1 MSSSRTPASEKLAAI
16 RLLVLDV
23 DGVMTDGQLHYD
35 AQGNEAKVFH
45 VHDGHGIKQ
54 VMRAGIEVAVISGR
68 HNTAVET
75 RMAELG
81 IEHVQ
86 LGREIK
92 SEAFAE
98 ITAQLGISPEAVA
111 CVGDDEPD
119 LPIMLAAGLGI
130 AVANAQPVVLE
141 QADWQTS
148 RTGGNGAVREICDAL
163 IAAQRGNRATRQ

>member
-1 MSSSRTPASEKLAAI
+1 MSSPRTPSAERLAAI

-35 AQGNEAKVFH
+35 AQGHEAKVFH

-68 HNTAVET
+68 NSTAVET
-75 RMAELG
+75 RMVELG
-81 IEHVQ
+81 IQHVR
-86 LGREIK
+86 LGQKTK

-98 ITAQLGISPEAVA
+98 ITAQLGIPPEAVA

-119 LPIMLAAGLGI
+119 LPIMQAAGLGI

-141 QADWQTS
+141 QADWRTS
-148 RTGGNGAVREICDAL
+148 RCGGRGAVREVCDAL
-163 IAAQRGNRATRQ
+163 IAAQKGDR

>member
-1 MSSSRTPASEKLAAI
+1 MSNPNTPPAEKLAAI

-35 AQGNEAKVFH
+35 AQGREAKVFH

-68 HNTAVET
+68 HSKAVET

-81 IEHVQ
+81 IEHVR
-86 LGREIK
+86 LGQENK
-92 SEAFAE
+92 SEAFTE
-98 ITAQLGISPEAVA
+98 ITTQLGIPPEAVA

-119 LPIMLAAGLGI
+119 LPIMQAAGLSI
-130 AVANAQPVVLE
+130 AVADAQPIVRE
-141 QADWQTS
+141 QADWHTLQ
-148 RTGGNGAVREICDAL
+148 GGGRGAVREVCDAL
-163 IAAQRGNRATRQ
+163 LAAQNENRS